1 MGDAHHCSGLPVSE
15 MTYTVSSGTLNSTI
29 PYNTIPPTT
38 QKKPRIREDRQN
50 FMFHRP
56 AQPQSALKS
65 THTEAVHHQEVLLGS
80 SILVFVHEGSWSHL
94 GQTVINPLLS
104 ADISSPPTSRE
115 DRSIMWDAF
124 DGDVATAS
132 IQCFDIVGW
141 ATGKGIRPVKS
152 WVLDC
157 WWYDLIGALQI
168 S

>member
-1 MGDAHHCSGLPVSE
+1 
-15 MTYTVSSGTLNSTI
+15 MTYTVSSGTLNLSI

-115 DRSIMWDAF
+115 DRSNHVGMHLTVMLLLLPFSALTLLA
-124 DGDVATAS
+124 GRQGRAS
-132 IQCFDIVGW
+132 
-141 ATGKGIRPVKS
+141 
-152 WVLDC
+152 
-157 WWYDLIGALQI
+157 DL
-168 S
+168 